1 MTEKRQLNIEV
12 ESMHYQKLL
21 IAIDDDDT
29 TSSKRAFNYA
39 CTLAKAYQIPLGIVS
54 ILETGDL
61 NIYQSLSPNVV
72 EGRREEIAADL
83 DVYVQKAKEFGV
95 EDVAPILNEG
105 NPGHVIVEEVIPSF
119 QPDLVICGSK
129 TKPSK
134 HLIGTHAS
142 YLAKY
147 APCSVT
153 VVR

>member
-1 MTEKRQLNIEV
+1 MSEKRQLNIEV
-12 ESMHYQKLL
+12 SAMHYQKLL

-39 CTLAKAYQIPLGIVS
+39 CTVAKAYQIPLGIVS

-72 EGRREEIAADL
+72 ADRRAEIAADL
-83 DVYVQKAKEFGV
+83 EVYVQKAKAFGV
-95 EDVAPILNEG
+95 EEVTPFVGEG
-105 NPGHVIVEEVIPSF
+105 NPGHVIVEEIIPAF
-119 QPDLVICGSK
+119 QPDLVIVGSK

-142 YLAKY
+142 YLSKY